1 MISEWTSCLSD
12 SSCPYMMK
20 CMGLGVANL
29 FECSKAK
36 EITYCNSLANL
47 VPQVYGALD
56 GTYIPVLP
64 LTDGQILSCGT
75 FFGVNAIF
83 LHKLFPSNPFTTFD
97 VST

>member
-36 EITYCNSLANL
+36 EITYCNSGWH
-47 VPQVYGALD
+47 VHPSSSPD
-56 GTYIPVLP
+56 GWTNSVMWH
-64 LTDGQILSCGT
+64 
-75 FFGVNAIF
+75 FFWRERHF
-83 LHKLFPSNPFTTFD
+83 SSQT
-97 VST
+97 VSK